1 MTMSPKE
8 WLVSVIIPVYNG
20 ERYIAEAIESVLAQT
35 YRPIE
40 VIVVDD
46 GSTDGSAP
54 VAQRWAEV
62 RYHYQRHS
70 GAAPARN
77 RGVQLA
83 QGDLF
88 AFLDADDL
96 WVEDKLDRQVVT
108 LREHPELD
116 MVFGYVEQFH
126 SPELDENTRHR
137 LKGDGQR
144 IAGYNTGTML
154 IRREA
159 FLGVGLFSEQ
169 WQVADFIE
177 WYARA
182 MEAGTKSM
190 VLPAVLM
197 KRRLHSQNLGVRQR
211 DTARSVYTQVLKAT
225 LDRRRRDGEGGRL
238 KDQ

>member
-1 MTMSPKE
+1 MTGP
-8 WLVSVIIPVYNG
+8 LISVIIPVYNG
-20 ERYIAEAIESVLAQT
+20 ERYLAEAIESVLAQT

-46 GSTDGSAP
+46 GSTDGSAR
-54 VAQRWAEV
+54 VAQQWAEV
-62 RYHYQRHS
+62 RYHSQPHS
-70 GAAPARN
+70 GAAAARN
-77 RGVQLA
+77 YGVQLA

-96 WVEDKLDRQVVT
+96 WVQDKLERQVVT

-126 SPELDENTRHR
+126 SPELDENTRQR
-137 LKGDGQR
+137 LKGAGQR
-144 IAGYNTGTML
+144 MVGYHIGTML

-169 WQVADFIE
+169 WQVADFID

-182 MEAGTKSM
+182 METGIKSM

-211 DTARSVYTQVLKAT
+211 DSVRSVYTQVLKTA

-238 KDQ
+238 GDQ